1 MAVKTSLTISLI
13 LYYVIPSLITGIA
26 YGWEVGSMGGIL
38 AMPQFL
44 NYMGTPS
51 DFRQGLMTAA
61 MIAGEIVGSLF
72 VGFIFADRFGR
83 KPTIFV
89 SIALYLGGQVILVAA
104 QNQAMF
110 IVGRAINGLGAGPWF
125 QTISFY
131 TAEITPPRIRG
142 RVTATLNSGI
152 ALGILIAYWIQYGAL
167 NISGNAAWRLCFSLQ
182 LVPGVIV
189 GAIMFWRPESP
200 RWLVQS
206 GRDDQALLVLANLHG
221 KGDINNEFVRAEF
234 AEIRTIVQLEN
245 SSEAPSYL
253 KLIIDKEFRR
263 RTGLAMGLQC
273 MQQLSGANIVLY
285 YAAKVF
291 AQTGRT
297 GPSAA
302 LLANGIS
309 SALLL
314 VATTSLTIMIDYY
327 GRRKPIFLGPIA
339 MGSCLLVVASL
350 LVRFGAP
357 HFDQTTQAI
366 QFTFENTSAGEAAL
380 AFMFLFQVSFGA
392 LSSSLPWTY
401 QSEVFPIIARARGT
415 SLAVTA
421 NYFTNFWLG
430 LYIPEALNTASWKLY
445 FIFAGINFGC
455 ALIGYLFYPETT
467 GRSLEELDLLF
478 TPDRSI
484 WVFLDKPAKKKISFA
499 GQEAEIDPERLANEL
514 DKDHVF
520 KKTTFI
526 SGGEQ
531 INDKAAQDV
540 MHQEITR

>member
-1 MAVKTSLTISLI
+1 MFKSLTKES
-13 LYYVIPSLITGIA
+13 
-26 YGWEVGSMGGIL
+26 
-38 AMPQFL
+38 
-44 NYMGTPS
+44 
-51 DFRQGLMTAA
+51 
-61 MIAGEIVGSLF
+61 
-72 VGFIFADRFGR
+72 
-83 KPTIFV
+83 
-89 SIALYLGGQVILVAA
+89 
-104 QNQAMF
+104 
-110 IVGRAINGLGAGPWF
+110 
-125 QTISFY
+125 Y

-357 HFDQTTQAI
+357 LLTKLPRRFSSPLKTPPQEKPRWHLCSF
-366 QFTFENTSAGEAAL
+366 FRCPLVRSAAL
-380 AFMFLFQVSFGA
+380 YLGRIKAKSFP
-392 LSSSLPWTY
+392 SLP
-401 QSEVFPIIARARGT
+401 E
-415 SLAVTA
+415 
-421 NYFTNFWLG
+421 
-430 LYIPEALNTASWKLY
+430 PEALLSPLPPITSPTSGLAC
-445 FIFAGINFGC
+445 IF
-455 ALIGYLFYPETT
+455 
-467 GRSLEELDLLF
+467 
-478 TPDRSI
+478 
-484 WVFLDKPAKKKISFA
+484 
-499 GQEAEIDPERLANEL
+499 QRL
-514 DKDHVF
+514 
-520 KKTTFI
+520 
-526 SGGEQ
+526 
-531 INDKAAQDV
+531 
-540 MHQEITR
+540 